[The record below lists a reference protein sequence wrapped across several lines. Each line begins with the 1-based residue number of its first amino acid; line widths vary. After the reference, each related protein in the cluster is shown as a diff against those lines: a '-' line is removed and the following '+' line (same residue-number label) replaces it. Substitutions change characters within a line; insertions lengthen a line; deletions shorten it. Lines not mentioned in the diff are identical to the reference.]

1 MEKPSSASRT
11 LKTTLIL
18 PPDTNQYDTLFGGK
32 LMAYMDDVAAI
43 AAMRHARNLVV
54 TASTDSVDF
63 LLPIKVG
70 DMINIEGFVT
80 YTHRTSMEIFVK
92 VSQEDIFTGD
102 NKVCATAFLTFVALD
117 ENRKPT
123 TVPTVYPESEMEKKL
138 YEGAAQRKAH
148 RDERKKSSQQMA
160 EIIKEA

>member
-92 VSQEDIFTGD
+92 VTQEDLFTG
-102 NKVCATAFLTFVALD
+102 NKRLYHSPIVLSR
-117 ENRKPT
+117 NSRPT
-123 TVPTVYPESEMEKKL
+123 TEAPITIAKICSSAGITVMDKNC
-138 YEGAAQRKAH
+138 
-148 RDERKKSSQQMA
+148 
-160 EIIKEA
+160 